1 MHKAKIQ
8 RQDNKLT
15 YRTYKNRI
23 FENDKTSIQVKQRIY
38 IDTSVFGGHFD
49 DEFKEHTIPLFDRI
63 IKGEFIILYQTVTQD
78 ELENAPEK
86 VKELVKSIRADL
98 TEFIET
104 TDEVVDLATEYISEK
119 VVGQTSYADCLHIAL
134 ATINRADFLVSW
146 NFKHIVNIER
156 IRGYNSINIKYGY
169 KQLEIRSPREFEKYE
184 DD

>member
-1 MHKAKIQ
+1 M
-8 RQDNKLT
+8 
-15 YRTYKNRI
+15 
-23 FENDKTSIQVKQRIY
+23 KQRIY
-38 IDTSVFGGHFD
+38 LDTSVFGGHFD
-49 DEFKEHTIPLFDRI
+49 EEFKEHTVPLFDRI
-63 IKGEFIILYQTVTQD
+63 KAKEFVILYSTVTQD

-86 VKELVKSIRADL
+86 IKEFVRNLGTDL

-104 TDEVVDLATEYISEK
+104 TDEAVDLATEYIKEK

-156 IRGYNSINIKYGY
+156 IRGYNSVNIKKGY
-169 KQLEIRSPREFEKYE
+169 KQLEIRSPREFEKHE